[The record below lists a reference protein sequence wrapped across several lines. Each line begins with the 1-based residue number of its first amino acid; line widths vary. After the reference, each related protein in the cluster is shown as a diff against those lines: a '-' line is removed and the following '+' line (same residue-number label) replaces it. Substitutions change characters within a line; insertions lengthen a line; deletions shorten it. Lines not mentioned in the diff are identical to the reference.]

1 MSAKVGQTFGDLLHP
16 LIRYPFLT
24 ISALFGFIR
33 FFERMASRLL
43 GTPVRYRRTD
53 FTSYPDMERQMGSA
67 RKNRKEKKHNSRVSL
82 DNLPIYTDLIKD
94 IYVCIFHA
102 NGFLTTEIFF
112 ERNPLGVSYNDVD
125 CPPPPPPAAS
135 PYPDMKRQMG
145 KLFCPPA
152 HTPDSSTV

>member
-1 MSAKVGQTFGDLLHP
+1 
-16 LIRYPFLT
+16 
-24 ISALFGFIR
+24 
-33 FFERMASRLL
+33 MASRLL

-125 CPPPPPPAAS
+125 CLPPPPPAAS

-145 KLFCPPA
+145 RLFCPPA